1 MTGRKSASASWPFR
15 RPGLP
20 RCRTVSGPRSTVWA
34 MTERPRRLLIT
45 DLDNTLWDWFE
56 AWYQSFSA
64 LVDAL
69 VNQSGVDRAVLE
81 EQIRA
86 VHRSRGTT
94 EYSNL
99 VREVPA
105 LIDAATPYDPAK
117 VYDAALHAQ
126 NSRRRA
132 ATCLYPGVGEGLRS
146 LKQAGVRIA
155 AYTESGAFWT
165 EWRIKHTGLDG
176 IIDVLYSSPDHDLTA
191 GLKSSD
197 LRSGHYEDEHYGLR
211 GTQHLHVP
219 HGVLKPNVEVLHS
232 ILDGQGC
239 EPEESV
245 YLGDSLMK
253 DIVMAQAA
261 GVLDAHA
268 EYGLVQH
275 RDEYDL
281 LRRVTH
287 WTDEDVAREKAL
299 ATPHG
304 EVRPTVVCHNG
315 FLDVLPL
322 FGPALVGAR

>member
-1 MTGRKSASASWPFR
+1 
-15 RPGLP
+15 
-20 RCRTVSGPRSTVWA
+20 V
-34 MTERPRRLLIT
+34 
-45 DLDNTLWDWFE
+45 
-56 AWYQSFSA
+56 A
-64 LVDAL
+64 LSD
-69 VNQSGVDRAVLE
+69 VDRALLE

-86 VHRSRGTT
+86 VHRRRGTT

-99 VREVPA
+99 VRELPS
-105 LIDAATPYDPAK
+105 LIEAAAPDDPAK

-126 NSRRRA
+126 NSRRK
-132 ATCLYPGVGEGLRS
+132 ATTRLYPRVPEGLRS

-155 AYTESGAFWT
+155 AYTESGAFWA

-191 GLKSSD
+191 GVVPSA
-197 LRSGHYEDEHYGLR
+197 LRSGHYDHEHYGLR
-211 GTQHLHVP
+211 GTRHQHVP
-219 HGVLKPNVEVLHS
+219 HGVLKPNVEILRS
-232 ILDGQGC
+232 ILDDERC
-239 EPEESV
+239 APEETV

-287 WTDEDVAREKAL
+287 WTDEDVTREMAL
-299 ATPHG
+299 STPHG
-304 EVRPTVVCHNG
+304 EVKPTIVCHSG
-315 FLDVLPL
+315 FDDVLPSS
-322 FGPALVGAR
+322 GPHWSVFVDRVRHCA